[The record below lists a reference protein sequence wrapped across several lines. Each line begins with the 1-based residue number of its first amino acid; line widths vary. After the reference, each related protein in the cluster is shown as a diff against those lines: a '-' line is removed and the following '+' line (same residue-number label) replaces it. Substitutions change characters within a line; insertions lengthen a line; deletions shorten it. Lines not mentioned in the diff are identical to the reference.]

1 MKKNLFRASIAAL
14 VALSATQFT
23 PAFAESFSIETAK
36 GQVSVADVPQKIAAF
51 DVAVIDNLDAVGI
64 KPAGILNGLYVD
76 YLDHVSASDAAKL
89 GTFFE
94 PDFEA
99 VNALAP
105 DMIIVATRSAKYLEE
120 FGKIAPTV
128 DLTSEWKDF
137 MQASIDAFKQTAKLV
152 GKTAEGDVLV
162 AKLEASADSLRSLV
176 KDKGKTLI
184 IMTNG
189 PKISAFGSGSRFGWV
204 HDDLGIVPAIDDVE
218 AVTHGEAVTHEF
230 VLNANPDWLIVVD
243 RSAAIGQEGSAKA
256 TLDNELIAKTTAWQK
271 GQVIYVN
278 SATWYIS
285 GNGIQAMQSSIDEL
299 TAAYSK

>member
-1 MKKNLFRASIAAL
+1 MKKNFLKASLVAL
-14 VALSATQFT
+14 VALWAAHIT
-23 PAFAESFSIETAK
+23 PALAEEISITTAK
-36 GQVSVADVPQKIAAF
+36 GDVMIKQIPQKIVAL
-51 DVAVIDNLDAVGI
+51 DVAVIDNLDAVGV

-76 YLDHVSASDAAKL
+76 YLDHVAASDAVKV

-99 VNALAP
+99 INAIEP
-105 DMIIVATRSAKYLEE
+105 DMVIVATRSARYLDQLNE
-120 FGKIAPTV
+120 FAPAI
-128 DLTSEWKDF
+128 DLTSPWENF

-152 GKTAEGDVLV
+152 GKTTEGEVLV
-162 AKLEASADSLRSLV
+162 AKLEASATTLRDIV
-176 KDKGKTLI
+176 KSKGNALI

-189 PKISAFGSGSRFGWV
+189 PKISAFGPGSRFGWV
-204 HDDLGIVPAIDDVE
+204 HDDLGVIPAIQDVE
-218 AVTHGEAVTHEF
+218 AVTHGEAITHEF
-230 VLNANPDWLIVVD
+230 VLKANPDWLIVVD

-285 GNGIQAMQSSIDEL
+285 GNGIQAMQATVNEL

>member
-1 MKKNLFRASIAAL
+1 MKKNFLKASLVAL
-14 VALSATQFT
+14 VALSAAHIT
-23 PAFAESFSIETAK
+23 PALAEEISIITAK
-36 GQVSVADVPQKIAAF
+36 GDVMVKQIPQKIVAL
-51 DVAVIDNLDAVGI
+51 DVAVIDNLDAVSV

-76 YLDHVSASDAAKL
+76 YLDHVAASDAVKV

-99 VNALAP
+99 INAIEP
-105 DMIIVATRSAKYLEE
+105 DMVIVATRSARYLDQLNE
-120 FGKIAPTV
+120 FAPAI
-128 DLTSEWKDF
+128 DLTSPWENF

-152 GKTAEGDVLV
+152 GKTTEGEVLV
-162 AKLEASADSLRSLV
+162 AKLEASAATLRDIV
-176 KDKGKTLI
+176 KSKGNALI

-189 PKISAFGSGSRFGWV
+189 PKISAFGPGSRFGWV
-204 HDDLGIVPAIDDVE
+204 HDDLGVIPAIQDVE
-218 AVTHGEAVTHEF
+218 AVTHGEAITHEF
-230 VLNANPDWLIVVD
+230 VLKANPDWLIVVD

-285 GNGIQAMQSSIDEL
+285 GNGIQAMQATVNEL